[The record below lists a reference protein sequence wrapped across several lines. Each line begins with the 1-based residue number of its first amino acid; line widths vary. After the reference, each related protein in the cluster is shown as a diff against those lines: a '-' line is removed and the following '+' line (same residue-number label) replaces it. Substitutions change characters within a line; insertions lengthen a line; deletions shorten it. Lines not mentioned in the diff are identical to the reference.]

1 MQRDPAETNDYQPLS
16 DNDYNRWVARYV
28 TDALWECTRFREP
41 WFRNPGFRTQLE
53 GQVFDLFTRFGRA
66 IVIGG
71 ALCRRM
77 GASPEFAGIFIT
89 HSLSELRLRQR
100 TNYSSAGGLSGF
112 FSRKSEMPPFAIE
125 DEKLLGLLKVYA
137 VEAGDLYK
145 NFDKQFCEQL
155 AAEAEAESKDAQKK
169 LQVVP
174 QQRAQG

>member
-1 MQRDPAETNDYQPLS
+1 MQRDSNDSNDYQALN

-41 WFRNPGFRTQLE
+41 WFKNPGFRTQLE
-53 GQVFDLFTRFGRA
+53 SQVFDLFTRFGRA

-77 GASPEFAGIFIT
+77 GASPEFAGIFIA
-89 HSLSELRLRQR
+89 HSLSLLRMRQR
-100 TNYSSAGGLSGF
+100 TSASSGGLGGI
-112 FSRKSEMPPFAIE
+112 FSRKSDMPPFVIE

-145 NFDKQFCEQL
+145 NFHKQFCDQL

-174 QQRAQG
+174 QQRAG

>member
-1 MQRDPAETNDYQPLS
+1 MQRDPADGRDYQSLN

-41 WFRNPGFRTQLE
+41 WFRNPGFRSQLE

-89 HSLSELRLRQR
+89 HSLATLRLRQR
-100 TNYSSAGGLSGF
+100 PVSSGGVGGL
-112 FSRKSEMPPFAIE
+112 FSRTKNEPPFSIE
-125 DEKLLGLLKVYA
+125 DEKLLNLLKVYA

-145 NFDKQFCEQL
+145 NFHKQFCEQL
-155 AAEAEAESKDAQKK
+155 AAEAEADSKDAQKK

-174 QQRAQG
+174 PQRAQG